1 MWIESHQG
9 LRNHPKTKR
18 LRRKL
23 GVDAATAVGYLHFL
37 WWWALDHAP
46 DGNLQNYDAVDIAD
60 AIDWEGDEQQ
70 LVASLLTAGFLDY
83 DEASNA
89 YSLHDWEQYGGKLQE
104 YRQFQ
109 ASQDKRKRNLYD
121 DSSLTRSVRERDGD
135 NCRYCGTTVN
145 WKDRK
150 GSKGGTY
157 DIVDPEGLNT
167 FENVVVAC
175 RGCASKKNNK
185 SLVESG
191 ISLIPHKNQ
200 TAYDEDLTVSAGN
213 LPGIQQISSENL
225 LYSNSNSDNK
235 PKNIK
240 PNSSSNMPAH
250 VGDGDQAPLDSQ
262 TPVDP
267 MIGEPELSAA
277 AAYMPILESAYREI
291 FGGLLMPPLISN
303 FIVTQLKRGM
313 TVETVKELLWEAGE
327 SAQGGKPPSLR
338 LLEPIAERWH
348 KEGIVSRA
356 DNQSRLARGQPAGGG
371 GREPTR
377 KANHSGK
384 PKLEVATA
392 KQPSKKLT
400 RDEYRKFYDQARS
413 LDGLQPM
420 TDEEFEEVWNEYQAR
435 GERTK

>member
-70 LVASLLTAGFLDY
+70 LMASLLTAGFLDY
-83 DEASNA
+83 DEASKA
-89 YSLHDWEQYGGKLQE
+89 YSLHDWEHYGGKLQE

-121 DSSLTRSVRERDGD
+121 DAGLTRSVRERDGD

-150 GSKGGTY
+150 GAKGGTY
-157 DIVDPEGLNT
+157 DIVDPDGLNT
-167 FENVVVAC
+167 LENIVVAC
-175 RGCASKKNNK
+175 RGCTSKKNNR
-185 SLVESG
+185 SLAESG
-191 ISLIPHKNQ
+191 MCLIPSKKQ
-200 TAYDEDLTVSAGN
+200 TTSDGN
-213 LPGIQQISSENL
+213 LIGSTKNLSGSQQIPSGNL

-235 PKNIK
+235 TENKN
-240 PNSSSNMPAH
+240 PNSSSNTPAR

-267 MIGEPELSAA
+267 MIGEPQLSAA
-277 AAYMPILESAYREI
+277 SAYMPILESAYREI

-348 KEGIVSRA
+348 KEGIVSRE

-384 PKLEVATA
+384 PKLEVASST
-392 KQPSKKLT
+392 QPSKKLT
-400 RDEYRKFYDQARS
+400 RDEYREFYNRARF
-413 LDGLQPM
+413 LDGLQPL
-420 TDEEFEEVWNEYQAR
+420 TDVEFEEVWTEYQAR
-435 GERTK
+435 GDRAK